1 MGYKKRTVGFSETAR
16 LRGLSRTDSRTVRN
30 TGEVAEIVP
39 DDVPEV
45 EVENATATAEI
56 PDAVMKSAEEDAVM
70 KRKLEIAEKRRA
82 SLALARTKIIP
93 KSQLKKQVLEAT
105 KVVEDVV
112 KSKDEV
118 IRNKQEETDAMRLK
132 YERERVKQLED
143 SLFTLQKLI
152 AEKPPAPVPVP
163 LPVPTPANELIA
175 EKPKAVAYKRPSRA
189 KSAVAERVVETSKQP
204 QQIIPKKSVEARITR
219 PAAPATETLIDMS
232 YGEQLQE
239 RLRTEALKR
248 AMYDTFGGF

>member
-1 MGYKKRTVGFSETAR
+1 MGYKKRTV
-16 LRGLSRTDSRTVRN
+16 RN
-30 TGEVAEIVP
+30 TGEIIDEGVEIVP
-39 DDVPEV
+39 DDVPEA
-45 EVENATATAEI
+45 EVENTAEI
-56 PDAVMKSAEEDAVM
+56 PDAVINNTEEDAAM

-132 YERERVKQLED
+132 YEKERVKQLED

-152 AEKPPAPVPVP
+152 SEKSAAPVP

-175 EKPKAVAYKRPSRA
+175 EKPKYKRPSRA
-189 KSAVAERVVETSKQP
+189 KSAVAERVVETQSITKQP
-204 QQIIPKKSVEARITR
+204 QQIIPKKSVDARITR
-219 PAAPATETLIDMS
+219 PATETLIDKS
-232 YGEQLQE
+232 YSEQLQE
-239 RLRTEALKR
+239 RLRTQAINR
-248 AMYDTFGGF
+248 IMSDTFGGF

>member
-1 MGYKKRTVGFSETAR
+1 MGYKKRTVRS
-16 LRGLSRTDSRTVRN
+16 
-30 TGEVAEIVP
+30 TGEIIDEGVEIVP

-45 EVENATATAEI
+45 EVENTAEI
-56 PDAVMKSAEEDAVM
+56 PDAVMKPSADEDAVM

-132 YERERVKQLED
+132 YEKERVKQLED

-152 AEKPPAPVPVP
+152 SEKSAPVP

-175 EKPKAVAYKRPSRA
+175 EKPKYKRPSRA

-219 PAAPATETLIDMS
+219 PATETLIDKS
-232 YGEQLQE
+232 YSEQLQE
-239 RLRTEALKR
+239 RLRTQAINR
-248 AMYDTFGGF
+248 IMSDTFGGF

>member
-1 MGYKKRTVGFSETAR
+1 MGYKK
-16 LRGLSRTDSRTVRN
+16 RTDSRTVRN
-30 TGEVAEIVP
+30 TDEVAEIVP

-45 EVENATATAEI
+45 EVENTAEI

-93 KSQLKKQVLEAT
+93 KSQLKKQVAEAT

-132 YERERVKQLED
+132 YEKERVKQLED

-152 AEKPPAPVPVP
+152 SEKPPAPVP

-175 EKPKAVAYKRPSRA
+175 EKPKYKRPSRA
-189 KSAVAERVVETSKQP
+189 KSAVAERVVETKQP

-219 PAAPATETLIDMS
+219 PATETLIDKS
-232 YGEQLQE
+232 YSEQLQE
-239 RLRTEALKR
+239 RLRTQAINR
-248 AMYDTFGGF
+248 IMSDTFGGF

>member
-1 MGYKKRTVGFSETAR
+1 MGYKKRTV
-16 LRGLSRTDSRTVRN
+16 SRTDEIIDEGV
-30 TGEVAEIVP
+30 EIVP

-45 EVENATATAEI
+45 MPEKSAEI
-56 PDAVMKSAEEDAVM
+56 PNAVMKSAEEDAVM

-132 YERERVKQLED
+132 YEKERVKQLED

-152 AEKPPAPVPVP
+152 SEKSAAPVPVP
-163 LPVPTPANELIA
+163 LPTTQSGENIIA
-175 EKPKAVAYKRPSRA
+175 EKPKYKRPSRA

-219 PAAPATETLIDMS
+219 PATETLIDKS
-232 YGEQLQE
+232 YSEQLQE
-239 RLRTEALKR
+239 RLRTQAINR
-248 AMYDTFGGF
+248 IMSDTFGGF

>member
-1 MGYKKRTVGFSETAR
+1 MKK
-16 LRGLSRTDSRTVRN
+16 
-30 TGEVAEIVP
+30 
-39 DDVPEV
+39 
-45 EVENATATAEI
+45 
-56 PDAVMKSAEEDAVM
+56 
-70 KRKLEIAEKRRA
+70 KLEIAEKRRA
-82 SLALARTKIIP
+82 SLAVARSKIIP
-93 KSQLKKQVLEAT
+93 KSQLKKQVLEAN

-132 YERERVKQLED
+132 YEKERVKQLED

-152 AEKPPAPVPVP
+152 SEKSAHAAPVP

-175 EKPKAVAYKRPSRA
+175 EAGAKPKYKRPSRA
-189 KSAVAERVVETSKQP
+189 KAAVAERVVETTKQP
-204 QQIIPKKSVEARITR
+204 QHITPKKSVDARITR
-219 PAAPATETLIDMS
+219 PAAPATTETLVDKS

-239 RLRTEALKR
+239 RLRTEQFKR

>member
-1 MGYKKRTVGFSETAR
+1 MGYKKRTDR
-16 LRGLSRTDSRTVRN
+16 RTDEIIDKGV
-30 TGEVAEIVP
+30 EIVP

-45 EVENATATAEI
+45 EVEKSAEI
-56 PDAVMKSAEEDAVM
+56 SEEDAVM

-152 AEKPPAPVPVP
+152 SEKPVPVP
-163 LPVPTPANELIA
+163 LPLTQSGENIIA
-175 EKPKAVAYKRPSRA
+175 DAGAKPKYKRPSRA
-189 KSAVAERVVETSKQP
+189 KSAVAERVVETKPKAFSQP

-219 PAAPATETLIDMS
+219 PASATSTETLIDKS
-232 YGEQLQE
+232 YSEQLQE
-239 RLRTEALKR
+239 RFRSQAINQL
-248 AMYDTFGGF
+248 MSNTFGGF

>member
-1 MGYKKRTVGFSETAR
+1 MGYKKRP
-16 LRGLSRTDSRTVRN
+16 DSRTVRN
-30 TGEVAEIVP
+30 TDEVAEIVP

-45 EVENATATAEI
+45 EVENTAEI
-56 PDAVMKSAEEDAVM
+56 PDAVMKSSADEDAVM

-132 YERERVKQLED
+132 YEKERVKQLED

-152 AEKPPAPVPVP
+152 SEKSAAPVP
-163 LPVPTPANELIA
+163 LPVPTPANE
-175 EKPKAVAYKRPSRA
+175 
-189 KSAVAERVVETSKQP
+189 
-204 QQIIPKKSVEARITR
+204 
-219 PAAPATETLIDMS
+219 
-232 YGEQLQE
+232 
-239 RLRTEALKR
+239 
-248 AMYDTFGGF
+248 

>member
-1 MGYKKRTVGFSETAR
+1 MGYKKRTV
-16 LRGLSRTDSRTVRN
+16 RN
-30 TGEVAEIVP
+30 TGEIIDEGVEIVP

-45 EVENATATAEI
+45 EVENTAEI
-56 PDAVMKSAEEDAVM
+56 PDAVINNTEEDAAM

-82 SLALARTKIIP
+82 SLALARSKIIP

-132 YERERVKQLED
+132 YEKERVKQLED

-152 AEKPPAPVPVP
+152 AEKSAPVP

-175 EKPKAVAYKRPSRA
+175 EAKPKYKRPSRA
-189 KSAVAERVVETSKQP
+189 KSAVAERVVETTKQP
-204 QQIIPKKSVEARITR
+204 QQIIPKKSVDARITR
-219 PAAPATETLIDMS
+219 PATETLIDKS
-232 YGEQLQE
+232 YSEQLQE
-239 RLRTEALKR
+239 RLRTQAINR
-248 AMYDTFGGF
+248 IMSDTFGGF

>member
-1 MGYKKRTVGFSETAR
+1 MGYKKRTV
-16 LRGLSRTDSRTVRN
+16 RN
-30 TGEVAEIVP
+30 TGEIIDEGVEIVP
-39 DDVPEV
+39 DDVPEA
-45 EVENATATAEI
+45 EVENTAKSV
-56 PDAVMKSAEEDAVM
+56 DAVMDDDAVM

-82 SLALARTKIIP
+82 SLALARSKIIP

-132 YERERVKQLED
+132 YEKERVKQLED

-152 AEKPPAPVPVP
+152 SEKSAPVPVP
-163 LPVPTPANELIA
+163 LPTTENIIA
-175 EKPKAVAYKRPSRA
+175 EKPKYKRPSRA
-189 KSAVAERVVETSKQP
+189 KSAVAERVVETKQP

-219 PAAPATETLIDMS
+219 PATETLIDKS
-232 YGEQLQE
+232 YSEQLQE
-239 RLRTEALKR
+239 RLRTQAINR
-248 AMYDTFGGF
+248 IMSDTFGGF

>member
-1 MGYKKRTVGFSETAR
+1 MGYKKRTV
-16 LRGLSRTDSRTVRN
+16 SRTD
-30 TGEVAEIVP
+30 EIIDEGVEIMP

-45 EVENATATAEI
+45 EVENTAEI

-132 YERERVKQLED
+132 YEKERVKQLED

-152 AEKPPAPVPVP
+152 SEKSAAPVP

-175 EKPKAVAYKRPSRA
+175 EKPKYKRPSRA
-189 KSAVAERVVETSKQP
+189 KSAVAERVVETKPKAFSPQP

-219 PAAPATETLIDMS
+219 PATETLIDKS
-232 YGEQLQE
+232 YSEQLQE
-239 RLRTEALKR
+239 RLRTQAINR
-248 AMYDTFGGF
+248 IMSDTFGGF

>member
-1 MGYKKRTVGFSETAR
+1 MGYKKRTV
-16 LRGLSRTDSRTVRN
+16 SRTDEIIDEGV
-30 TGEVAEIVP
+30 EIVP

-45 EVENATATAEI
+45 MPEKSAEI
-56 PDAVMKSAEEDAVM
+56 PDAVMKSADEDAVM

-82 SLALARTKIIP
+82 SLALARSKIIP

-105 KVVEDVV
+105 KVAEDVV

-152 AEKPPAPVPVP
+152 SEKPVPVP
-163 LPVPTPANELIA
+163 VPITENIIA
-175 EKPKAVAYKRPSRA
+175 EKPKYKRPSRA
-189 KSAVAERVVETSKQP
+189 KSAVAERVVETKQP

-219 PAAPATETLIDMS
+219 PATETLIDKS
-232 YGEQLQE
+232 YSEQLQE
-239 RLRTEALKR
+239 RLRTQAINR
-248 AMYDTFGGF
+248 IMSDTFGGF

>member
-1 MGYKKRTVGFSETAR
+1 MGYKKRTV
-16 LRGLSRTDSRTVRN
+16 SRTDEIIDEGV
-30 TGEVAEIVP
+30 EIVP

-45 EVENATATAEI
+45 MPENATASAEI
-56 PDAVMKSAEEDAVM
+56 PDAVMKSADEDAVM

-132 YERERVKQLED
+132 YEKERVKQLED

-152 AEKPPAPVPVP
+152 SEKSAPVP

-175 EKPKAVAYKRPSRA
+175 EKPKYKRPSRA
-189 KSAVAERVVETSKQP
+189 KSAVAERVVETKQP

-219 PAAPATETLIDMS
+219 PATETLIDKS
-232 YGEQLQE
+232 YSEQLQE
-239 RLRTEALKR
+239 RLRTQAINR
-248 AMYDTFGGF
+248 IMSDTFGGF

>member
-1 MGYKKRTVGFSETAR
+1 MGYKKRTV
-16 LRGLSRTDSRTVRN
+16 RN
-30 TGEVAEIVP
+30 TGEIIDEGVEIVP

-45 EVENATATAEI
+45 EVENTAEI
-56 PDAVMKSAEEDAVM
+56 PDAVMKPSADEDAVM

-132 YERERVKQLED
+132 YEKERVKQLED

-152 AEKPPAPVPVP
+152 AEKSAAPVPVP

-175 EKPKAVAYKRPSRA
+175 DAGAKPKYKRPSRA

-219 PAAPATETLIDMS
+219 PATETLIDKS
-232 YGEQLQE
+232 YSEQLQE
-239 RLRTEALKR
+239 RLRTQAINR
-248 AMYDTFGGF
+248 IMSDTFGGF